1 MYYVILDGSYTS
13 ITIPETKCVHVGY
26 SSLIVTCSF
35 SLVLIV
41 KLPVI
46 ILFSLNYRFL
56 SIAPSYI
63 LVKTLL
69 ATSFL
74 QKALI
79 ELLSIDGVIF

>member
-1 MYYVILDGSYTS
+1 MNFTLITATHYCSLEESSPVYYVILDGSYTS

-46 ILFSLNYRFL
+46 ILFSLN
-56 SIAPSYI
+56 
-63 LVKTLL
+63 
-69 ATSFL
+69 
-74 QKALI
+74 
-79 ELLSIDGVIF
+79 